1 MLIMPKTV
9 KKVTKR
15 KISGKATRGKVRP
28 STALL
33 IQKTKLKGNAIKPDA
48 SVLKKKKSVKKS
60 VKKPVKK
67 PASKKRVNK

>member
-1 MLIMPKTV
+1 MPKTV

-48 SVLKKKKSVKKS
+48 SVVKKRKKP

-67 PASKKRVNK
+67 TVKKTASKKRVNK